1 MIIPVEI
8 LMPYHNANNIMTV
21 NIFPAWLYS
30 SNAQLKAISRGTLH
44 TTKATHAD
52 RSSHGAFALQ

>member
-8 LMPYHNANNIMTV
+8 LMSYHNTNNTMTV
-21 NIFPAWLYS
+21 NIFTAWLYS
-30 SNAQLKAISRGTLH
+30 SNAQMKAISRGALH

-52 RSSHGAFALQ
+52 DIERETGRCV